1 MVDLIEQLQKSQIF
15 QGLDTT
21 DLEALI
27 AVMERKTYATGEVL
41 FERGDAGESMVQ
53 IISGSIRIYTEDA
66 QGNEI
71 TIVVRGEGEV
81 VGELTLLDHLPR
93 SASAAAA
100 EPTDVLVLDRD
111 HFLDFL
117 KDRPTVGFQMMQT
130 LTGRIR
136 YTTSYLQ
143 KMMEWITR
151 LSSGDYETALEELAK
166 QEEKS
171 DAGIQKMIGAFIEMV
186 HRVKDREAELKQQLD
201 SPNGDAQE

>member
-1 MVDLIEQLQKSQIF
+1 MADLIEQLQQSQIF
-15 QGLDTT
+15 QGLETA

-27 AVMERKTYATGEVL
+27 QVMERKSYALNAVL
-41 FERGDAGESMVQ
+41 FERGDAGDSMYQ
-53 IISGSIRIYTEDA
+53 IISGSIRIYTTDA

-71 TIVVRGEGEV
+71 TLVVRREGEV

-93 SASAAAA
+93 SASAAAN
-100 EPTDVLVLDRD
+100 EPLDVFILDRD

-143 KMMEWITR
+143 KVMDWISR
-151 LSSGDYETALEELAK
+151 LSTGDYESALDDLAK
-166 QEEKS
+166 QEEG
-171 DAGIQKMIGAFIEMV
+171 DASIQKMIGAFIEMV
-186 HRVKDREAELKQQLD
+186 SSVKDREAKLQNQLVESD
-201 SPNGDAQE
+201 DANE

>member
-15 QGLDTT
+15 QGLEVA

-27 AVMERKTYATGEVL
+27 AVMERKSYAKGEVL
-41 FERGDAGESMVQ
+41 FERGDVGESMVQ
-53 IISGSIRIYTEDA
+53 IISGSIRVYTEDV

-71 TIVVRGEGEV
+71 TLVVRREGEV

-93 SASAAAA
+93 SASAAANEA
-100 EPTDVLVLDRD
+100 LDVLVLDRE
-111 HFLDFL
+111 HFLNFL

-143 KMMEWITR
+143 KMMDWITR
-151 LSSGDYETALEELAK
+151 LSSGDYEAALEELSN
-166 QEEKS
+166 QGEEG

-186 HRVKDREAELKQQLD
+186 RRVKDRETELQNQLD
-201 SPNGDAQE
+201 QRDSDATE